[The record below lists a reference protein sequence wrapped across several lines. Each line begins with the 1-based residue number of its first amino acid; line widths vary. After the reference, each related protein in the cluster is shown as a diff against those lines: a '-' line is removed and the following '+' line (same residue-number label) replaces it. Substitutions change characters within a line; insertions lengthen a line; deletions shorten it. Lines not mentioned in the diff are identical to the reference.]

1 MPSKLLTISLAT
13 GAVALIALRLHLDR
27 LEARIVGGP
36 VTRVLMLTADLD
48 AGATLTR
55 EAIATRELPETF
67 RESRHIP
74 GSELEQVLGARLAV
88 AARANETLHWT
99 DLASVRPK
107 LRQLS
112 SLIPRGMRAMTL
124 AARSGS
130 FDALLAPGDRV
141 DILRSSGGHGE
152 VVLQDVLVLAVG
164 DDLGGPSSAGA
175 AGKAR
180 IRATSATVSV
190 TLEHSRLLA
199 QAEQLGAL
207 RFVVRNPDDVGLG
220 SNAPN
225 PQQAQQAQRAQ
236 VSP

>member
-13 GAVALIALRLHLDR
+13 GAVALIALRLHLNR
-27 LEARIVGGP
+27 LEARIAGGP

-48 AGATLTR
+48 AGAALTR
-55 EAIATRELPETF
+55 DAITTRELPETF

-74 GSELEQVLGARLAV
+74 ASELEHVVGAQLAV

-124 AARSGS
+124 AARNGS

-141 DILRSSGGHGE
+141 DILRSSGGRGE

-164 DDLGGPSSAGA
+164 DDLGGPSAAGA
-175 AGKAR
+175 ASKAR

-190 TLEHSRLLA
+190 TLEHSRLLT

-220 SNAPN
+220 SNASD
-225 PQQAQQAQRAQ
+225 AQRAE
-236 VSP
+236 VTP